1 MFGMMSLNGNAQ
13 VTTSGFSQWSV
24 MPWEIGLELLEMTVV
39 MEARLLA
46 AVMRRIMFLSE
57 LGH

>member
-1 MFGMMSLNGNAQ
+1 MSLNGNAQ